1 MYESKLL
8 LILYKAISEMGFLL
22 LVAKSILK
30 PYGENQGLSLLFRL
44 STKRITGPLPV
55 GVHQFHHTDSICE
68 LTWETNGHNQI

>member
-1 MYESKLL
+1 
-8 LILYKAISEMGFLL
+8 MGFVI

-55 GVHQFHHTDSICE
+55 VHQFYHTDSICE
-68 LTWETNGHNQI
+68 LTSETNGHNQI